1 MSDTL
6 IYQYNQDGIQFNGVK
21 EPGIAVQNDIITT
34 NNNYTPAEHQPN
46 VIASKKNNIINAIDI
61 DWNSADVKL
70 INKSASINTSGQML
84 KLYADSINTSYR
96 LANAAKSRADSAYNL
111 ALEAQTGG
119 MSEEPTDI
127 VRSIHANNEEKGRT
141 GWIDLISYI
150 NDNYVPVNI
159 FNLGNDGFAFGVN
172 KENIANSINLSN
184 IVSNIELPSGLQLTG
199 SIQIGTDREVTSY
212 LPIEIYR
219 KPNTNGIYFNINKSD
234 IPSANYTGDNTYIN
248 VDNNKISLNEN
259 AILSY
264 LKTTELN
271 KNYTRGI
278 GIDINNNIIST
289 KFNCKRGIGTNND
302 DDDARNLFIVLA
314 RENSYLK
321 FVDDSSALAVDI
333 DAVKAYI
340 GNSGQGQTI
349 TVDSELSSTST
360 NPVQN
365 KIINNQISSIYNQ
378 ISNINTNLNNNYV
391 KVDGETTGTLAVIH
405 GNTINASTATTNGND
420 IYISS
425 DRRLKDNILDIT
437 NGEVERLFETE
448 SGNMHYFE
456 WKENHKP
463 SFGFIAQELIGFA
476 PEVVTSDSEY
486 MQVNYNAALTKTC
499 AALFKK
505 IKQLEK
511 RIKILEGES

>member
-1 MSDTL
+1 MSDIL
-6 IYQYNQDGIQFNGVK
+6 YQYNQDDIQFNGVK
-21 EPGIAVQNDIITT
+21 EPGIAVQNAIITT
-34 NNNYTPAEHQPN
+34 NNNYEPDERQPN
-46 VIASKKNNIINAIDI
+46 VISGKKNNIINAIDI
-61 DWNSADVKL
+61 DWNSADIKL

-84 KLYADSINTSYR
+84 KLYRDGINTSYD
-96 LANAAKSRADSAYNL
+96 LANTAKLRADSAYNL

-119 MSEEPTDI
+119 MSEDDIKDYIDSQMPTNI
-127 VRSIHANNEEKGRT
+127 VSYIAANKETEWKT
-141 GWIDLISYI
+141 GWIDLISYT

-234 IPSANYTGDNTYIN
+234 IPSANYTAGDSYIN
-248 VDNNKISLNEN
+248 INNNKISLNEN

-271 KNYTRGI
+271 KNYYAGNGI
-278 GIDINNNIIST
+278 NIDSYNYISTNIVAMEGIAINNTGNTINISI
-289 KFNCKRGIGTNND
+289 KKPD
-302 DDDARNLFIVLA
+302 
-314 RENSYLK
+314 ENSYLK
-321 FVDDSSALAVDI
+321 YVGQDNKLVVDI

-365 KIINNQISSIYNQ
+365 KVINNKLSEF
-378 ISNINTNLNNNYV
+378 V
-391 KVDGETTGTLAVIH
+391 KVGGDTTGTLAVIN
-405 GNTINASTATTNGND
+405 GTQVNASTATTDGND
-420 IYISS
+420 IYVSS

-437 NGEVERLFETE
+437 EGEVERLFESE

-476 PEVVTSDSEY
+476 PEAVTSDSEY